1 MDMVDVTVRRC
12 YPVLLAAIAFAI
24 SGCATPVGL
33 GRQTDRQFQE
43 NELDLSR
50 PDLDPDMTPGIQS
63 RGFHDIL
70 RRQLAFSY
78 GLVDPF
84 IEGPS
89 GEVCASP
96 TALTT
101 IELAQWTPASCGPVD

>member
-1 MDMVDVTVRRC
+1 VLRVVKRVYGFASRAPCNDAIRKDDGYGRC
-12 YPVLLAAIAFAI
+12 HRAPR
-24 SGCATPVGL
+24 GL
-33 GRQTDRQFQE
+33 
-43 NELDLSR
+43 
-50 PDLDPDMTPGIQS
+50 
-63 RGFHDIL
+63 HDIL